1 MDETESYFKEEISK
15 MCKLLKELNNKK
27 NLINNKL
34 AYSVIKLQEMNL
46 ELKTLLESLD
56 NDNNKLTIEKYVKNE
71 FIRRDKIS
79 ELMPIFMY
87 IYMSSN

>member
-1 MDETESYFKEEISK
+1 
-15 MCKLLKELNNKK
+15 
-27 NLINNKL
+27 
-34 AYSVIKLQEMNL
+34 MNL